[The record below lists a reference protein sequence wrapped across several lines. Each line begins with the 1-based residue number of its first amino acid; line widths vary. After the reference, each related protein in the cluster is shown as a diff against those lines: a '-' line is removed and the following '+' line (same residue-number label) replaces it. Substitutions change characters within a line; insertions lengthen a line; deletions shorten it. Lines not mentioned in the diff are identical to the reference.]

1 MGGQQ
6 AAAGTPFTPAADGAA
21 FTRKLATGG
30 PSRFTAWGRSSIQ
43 AGRFTHETASL
54 SAPDSSRG
62 AAEVREVRW

>member
-30 PSRFTAWGRSSIQ
+30 PCGPTR
-43 AGRFTHETASL
+43 E
-54 SAPDSSRG
+54 
-62 AAEVREVRW
+62 AAL

>member
-30 PSRFTAWGRSSIQ
+30 PSRFTARGRFSIQ
-43 AGRFTHETASL
+43 AGRSNARGCFTAHTLEFT
-54 SAPDSSRG
+54 RC
-62 AAEVREVRW
+62 REVR